1 MRMGLA
7 QSWRERGAPVVVA
20 RYRVCLGAA
29 VVALATGLVPLA
41 ASPAWAAAMISLGVG
56 AVAGFSVNL
65 YSMPLDMFGESRAAF
80 ADLAAGATYGVA
92 QALISVAI
100 GWTRDHYGYV
110 PVTTV
115 AAITPLLGVRGVA
128 YA

>member
-1 MRMGLA
+1 MN
-7 QSWRERGAPVVVA
+7 A

-41 ASPAWAAAMISLGVG
+41 GSPAWAAAAISLGIG

-65 YSMPLDMFGESRAAF
+65 YAMPLDLFGESRAAF
-80 ADLAAGATYGVA
+80 AISLLVASYGAT
-92 QALISVAI
+92 QALISVGI
-100 GWTRDHYGYV
+100 GWTRDHYGYA

-115 AAITPLLGVRGVA
+115 AAITPLLACAILRTVKAER
-128 YA
+128 